1 MSTPGQIKRYL
12 LIGKN
17 IVYYS
22 RILWIL
28 LYFYNIYL
36 CLTGYMINK
45 IMKWWWN
52 YEITLHYEILKLY
65 ILLIQIG
72 VNWDYGYN
80 IIH

>member
-1 MSTPGQIKRYL
+1 MSTPEQIKRYL

-17 IVYYS
+17 IIYYS

-28 LYFYNIYL
+28 SYFYNIYL

-45 IMKWWWN
+45 IMKWCWN
-52 YEITLHYEILKLY
+52 YEITLYYEILKLY
-65 ILLIQIG
+65 LLIQIG

-80 IIH
+80 IIG